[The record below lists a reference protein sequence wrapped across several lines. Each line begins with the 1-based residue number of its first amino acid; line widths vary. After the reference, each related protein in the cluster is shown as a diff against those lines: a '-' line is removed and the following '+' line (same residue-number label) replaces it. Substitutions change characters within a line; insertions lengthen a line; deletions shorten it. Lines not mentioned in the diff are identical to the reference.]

1 MEIKLLEHMM
11 KVYERI
17 IDSRI
22 REQVAVDEIQFGFM
36 PGKGTADATFILR
49 QTQEKALEGNREL
62 FIALALPGQQDKSA
76 MWSRVYRIIPSQ
88 RRFTSRLYTESV
100 PVCSRSGYCQ

>member
-1 MEIKLLEHMM
+1 MIWKEEEIPEDWKHSTLIRIFKGKGNILHCGDYRGMKLLEHMM

-36 PGKGTADATFILR
+36 TGKGTTDATFILR
-49 QTQEKALEGNREL
+49 QTQEKALEGNRGCL
-62 FIALALPGQQDKSA
+62 
-76 MWSRVYRIIPSQ
+76 
-88 RRFTSRLYTESV
+88 
-100 PVCSRSGYCQ
+100 